1 MKKENSQNTVSAITS
16 VKRTGCLRS
25 RKTLPVVAETPI
37 CVPNKSKNEAFMEAD
52 TVASIDMD
60 SSMEFE

>member
-1 MKKENSQNTVSAITS
+1 MNNLSSLGDAKIRASDKD
-16 VKRTGCLRS
+16 
-25 RKTLPVVAETPI
+25 LPVVAETPI

-60 SSMEFE
+60 SSTEFE